1 MPPRHGTLHIDR
13 PALAEPVF
21 EFQRRHQYRV
31 VKQIGFDREG
41 NRTAVFGDLSRR
53 LRNDRFRRRR
63 QLLFGAVILRFRNGR
78 LRSRRFRNA
87 GNILSCRPCAADCR
101 RNRSGRRL
109 PNAVFP
115 VGRRVQ
121 VFDAD
126 QCHDVLHAVVG
137 KRLVRS
143 AVILLFHPCM
153 DDEITFHLIAVVFG
167 RSQILSDRRIGV
179 AESPYADDGL
189 PFDERF
195 AMGVDQF
202 GRRFDGFVVVAIG

>member
-1 MPPRHGTLHIDR
+1 MPFAGSLRLEPVARFGADLCQLIVDVSAVGMPPRHGTLHIDR

-41 NRTAVFGDLSRR
+41 NRTAVFGDLSVGCAMIDSAVAD
-53 LRNDRFRRRR
+53 NSSS
-63 QLLFGAVILRFRNGR
+63 GAVILRFRNGR

-137 KRLVRS
+137 KRLVRKCGNTPLS
-143 AVILLFHPCM
+143 SLH
-153 DDEITFHLIAVVFG
+153 G
-167 RSQILSDRRIGV
+167 R
-179 AESPYADDGL
+179 
-189 PFDERF
+189 
-195 AMGVDQF
+195 
-202 GRRFDGFVVVAIG
+202 